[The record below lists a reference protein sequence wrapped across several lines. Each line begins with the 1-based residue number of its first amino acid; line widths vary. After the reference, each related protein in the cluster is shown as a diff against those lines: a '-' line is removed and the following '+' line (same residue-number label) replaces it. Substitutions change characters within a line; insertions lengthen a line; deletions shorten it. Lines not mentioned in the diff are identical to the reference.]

1 MTSRNRLP
9 RVLIRPSAWQRL
21 RLYIDLCPTEIS
33 GLGLVESRGQDFI
46 VTDVFLFDQEVS
58 QLDTALSRADVANFL
73 IETIESGR
81 DPEAIKLWWH
91 SHAGAPVFW
100 SALDERTAGSF
111 SNDFMLSLVGNKRG
125 HIRCR
130 LDTYG
135 AHRLTLDRLPFEI
148 SFNEDSDLVESVRA
162 EIQQKVR
169 VPIRDYPDD
178 VYLE

>member
-1 MTSRNRLP
+1 M
-9 RVLIRPSAWQRL
+9 
-21 RLYIDLCPTEIS
+21 
-33 GLGLVESRGQDFI
+33 GLVERRGHDFV

-58 QLDTALSRADVANFL
+58 RLDTALSPADVANFL
-73 IETIESGR
+73 IETIEAGR

-111 SNDFMLSLVGNKRG
+111 SNDYMLSLVGNKRG
-125 HIRCR
+125 HMRCR

-135 AHRLTLDRLPFEI
+135 SHRLTLDRLPFEI
-148 SFNEDSDLVESVRA
+148 SFDEDPDLVETVRA

-169 VPIRDYPDD
+169 ESRAEYPDD
-178 VYLE
+178 MFLE